1 MLGSL
6 KQRRGKVT
14 AGVFGGAFL
23 ILIIFLGSAFDLRA
37 RCASGWVS
45 SSIGSRGACS
55 HHGGV
60 DRTRWALALIFSLG
74 VAGYAA
80 RRTYLKLETTRED
93 IRVELAERRVERHAA
108 EVDQGDLP
116 DHDWSGWSER
126 SKATD
131 DFVRSQLKKRR

>member
-1 MLGSL
+1 MLASL

-14 AGVFGGAFL
+14 VGVFGGVFL
-23 ILIIFLGSAFDLRA
+23 LLMIFLGSAFDLRA

-60 DRTRWALALIFSLG
+60 DRTRGTLAFFFSLG

-80 RRTYLKLETTRED
+80 RRTYLKLETSPED
-93 IRVELAERRVERHAA
+93 IPVQRVERHVAS
-108 EVDQGDLP
+108 VDQGDLP

-126 SKATD
+126 SKKTD
-131 DFVRSQLKKRR
+131 AFVKSQLKKRR